1 MPELEVHVSKIAMR
15 INSAYSSLTHQPLVF
30 LRHDISYSQFLALM
44 NVAEILIVSSLREGM
59 NLTSHDYVNS
69 QDGKLAPQRHGSLIL
84 SEFTGSASIFVGHE
98 LLVNPWDYQEVADTI
113 NKALGLSPEQ
123 KQRNWQFLLDRM
135 ASHTALSWVSS
146 FRECLVSSHKAQF
159 FHRPSQVPSLSVNAL
174 KKQYESSSTRLIFL
188 EDEATFARTTSTSPR
203 EPSSLLEPLTN
214 DPKNQVYITSNKSPE
229 QLAPLITSLPPR
241 IGYIA
246 ENGCFKRDIG
256 SHTWEALLD
265 PSTTTVWTSGIRKVM
280 TYFHGRTP
288 GSRIEQRRCLLTF
301 HYHDAHD
308 PFVAARSASDLA
320 AQISAPGGRPSET
333 VRVVCTPGAVSAE
346 PLHVTKATAA
356 EAIWRGSSSRRPD
369 FVFVAG
375 GSRGDEALFRFANA
389 LGGGGDDNGDQG
401 GGVTFVSTLTAA
413 AGCAAATEARAMV
426 PDHMGVADIIGVLA
440 SPEVDLV
447 VR

>member
-1 MPELEVHVSKIAMR
+1 MHVSKIAMR
-15 INSAYSSLTHQPLVF
+15 INSAYSTLTHQPLVF

-113 NKALGLSPEQ
+113 KKALELSPEQ

-135 ASHTALSWVSS
+135 APHTALSWVSS
-146 FRECLVSSHKAQF
+146 FQECLVSSYKAQL
-159 FHRPSQVPSLSVNAL
+159 FHRPSQVPSLSVNTL

-188 EDEATFARTTSTSPR
+188 EDEATFAPTTRTSPK
-203 EPSSLLEPLTN
+203 EPSSLLELLTN

-246 ENGCFKRDIG
+246 ENGCFKRDIN

-265 PSTTTVWTSGIRKVM
+265 PSTTAAWTSGIRKVM
-280 TYFHGRTP
+280 TYFHERTP

-308 PFVAARSASDLA
+308 PLVAARSASDLA
-320 AQISAPGGRPSET
+320 AQISAPGGRPSEA

-356 EAIWRGSSSRRPD
+356 EAVLRGSPSRFPD

-375 GSRGDEALFRFANA
+375 GSRADEALFRFANA
-389 LGGGGDDNGDQG
+389 LGHDDDDDQGG

-413 AGCAAATEARAMV
+413 AAAVGCAAATEARAVV
-426 PDHMGVADIIGVLA
+426 PDHMGIADIIGVLA
-440 SPEVDLV
+440 SSEVDLV